1 MTAAAVS
8 QSPAQ
13 PRKAVRWAGRVISA
27 LPALMLLAS
36 ASMKLSHAPQ
46 FVAMFT
52 NKLGYQESSLTTIG
66 LLELACTAL
75 YVIPQTAFLGAL
87 LLTGYLGGAIA
98 THVRVGDPIATHV
111 LAPIYV
117 AAMVW
122 GALLLRGRLRG
133 LFAVPPA
140 RQVA

>member
-13 PRKAVRWAGRVISA
+13 PRKGVRWAGRVISA

-98 THVRVGDPIATHV
+98 THVRIGEPFGVPLVLGVLVWLGLYLRESRLKA
-111 LAPIYV
+111 LAP
-117 AAMVW
+117 
-122 GALLLRGRLRG
+122 LRT
-133 LFAVPPA
+133 
-140 RQVA
+140 

>member
-98 THVRVGDPIATHV
+98 THVRIGEPFGVPLVLGVLVWLGLYLRESRLKA
-111 LAPIYV
+111 LAP
-117 AAMVW
+117 
-122 GALLLRGRLRG
+122 LRT
-133 LFAVPPA
+133 
-140 RQVA
+140 

>member
-1 MTAAAVS
+1 VTAAAVS

-13 PRKAVRWAGRVISA
+13 PRKGVRWAGRVISA

-98 THVRVGDPIATHV
+98 THVRIGEPFGVPLVLGVLVWLGLYLRESRLKA
-111 LAPIYV
+111 LAPLRTSG
-117 AAMVW
+117 
-122 GALLLRGRLRG
+122 GA
-133 LFAVPPA
+133 
-140 RQVA
+140 

>member
-13 PRKAVRWAGRVISA
+13 PRKGVRWAGRVISA

-98 THVRVGDPIATHV
+98 THVRIGEPFGVPLVLGVLVWLGLYLRESRLKA
-111 LAPIYV
+111 LAPLRTSG
-117 AAMVW
+117 
-122 GALLLRGRLRG
+122 GA
-133 LFAVPPA
+133 
-140 RQVA
+140 